1 MLLNANH
8 LFQKKSQSFLNIL
21 PWKQQATME
30 VMGIRE
36 QTEHI
41 AGEAS
46 EQQCLM
52 PLWWERTLHTIIE
65 LYQSWP

>member
-1 MLLNANH
+1 
-8 LFQKKSQSFLNIL
+8 
-21 PWKQQATME
+21 ME
-30 VMGIRE
+30 VLGIRE

-65 LYQSWP
+65 LYQWWP

>member
-1 MLLNANH
+1 MPIFSEH
-8 LFQKKSQSFLNIL
+8 GDVSSKPL

-30 VMGIRE
+30 AIGIRE

-52 PLWWERTLHTIIE
+52 PLWWERTLHTIIH
-65 LYQSWP
+65 